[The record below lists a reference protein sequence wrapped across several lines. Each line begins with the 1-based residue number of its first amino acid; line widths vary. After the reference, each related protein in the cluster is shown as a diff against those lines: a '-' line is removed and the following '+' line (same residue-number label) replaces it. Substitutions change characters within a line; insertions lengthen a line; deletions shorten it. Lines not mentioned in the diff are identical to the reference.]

1 MCDRTVWLRLLNQ
14 TAEFSEEKLEE
25 LFNFVLD
32 KRRAITQIRRA
43 ELMPEV
49 VRVAANK
56 FPSSHPHD
64 RRGSPPKIIWTVE
77 GWGTSE
83 TLEANNLERLKDVAT
98 AVRINFTILEVQE
111 LDIRSRIGIN
121 NLKMIADHVKQQGVK
136 LASFEMY
143 ETRCHLAAFNET
155 FLSLC
160 KMSIRWKVQRLTVQ
174 TMTMSGYG
182 WLKLDDLAGGSLD
195 NGHIGHLAVC
205 KTGEQVNLNALKRV
219 WEIADEMLY
228 IHDWLAG
235 DRIQGPG
242 GRGEEREAVWQRVI
256 DFFFLHDNNDD

>member
-25 LFNFVLD
+25 LFKFV
-32 KRRAITQIRRA
+32 RENRRA

-98 AVRINFTILEVQE
+98 AVRINLTILEVQE
-111 LDIRSRIGIN
+111 MDSWNRIAVN
-121 NLKMIADHVKQQGVK
+121 NLKMITDHVKQQDIK
-136 LASFEMY
+136 LASFEMGAIGY
-143 ETRCHLAAFNET
+143 NHPAHNET
-155 FLSLC
+155 FLPLC
-160 KMSIRWKVQRLTVQ
+160 KMSISWKVQSLTVQ
-174 TMTMSGYG
+174 TMSRYG
-182 WLKLDDLAGGSLD
+182 WLKLDDLAGGS
-195 NGHIGHLAVC
+195 
-205 KTGEQVNLNALKRV
+205 
-219 WEIADEMLY
+219 
-228 IHDWLAG
+228 
-235 DRIQGPG
+235 
-242 GRGEEREAVWQRVI
+242 
-256 DFFFLHDNNDD
+256 

>member
-25 LFNFVLD
+25 LFKFV
-32 KRRAITQIRRA
+32 RENRRA

-49 VRVAANK
+49 VRVAASK

-83 TLEANNLERLKDVAT
+83 TLEANNLKMLKDVAT

-111 LDIRSRIGIN
+111 MDSWIAVN
-121 NLKMIADHVKQQGVK
+121 NLKMITDHVKQQGIK

-160 KMSIRWKVQRLTVQ
+160 KMSIRWKVQRLTAQ

-182 WLKLDDLAGGSLD
+182 WLKLDDLVGGSLD